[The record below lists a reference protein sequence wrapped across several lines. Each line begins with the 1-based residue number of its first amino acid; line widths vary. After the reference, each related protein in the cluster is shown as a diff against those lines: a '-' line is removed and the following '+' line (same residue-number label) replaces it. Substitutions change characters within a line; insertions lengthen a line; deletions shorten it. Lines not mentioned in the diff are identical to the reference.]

1 MPSVHNKAYLSLK
14 TGPLEN
20 NISRIRL
27 FYYQYLYPDKTDE
40 KDFCTIS
47 RTITLSICK
56 LEEIGK
62 NFNSSML
69 ENFKT
74 YGVAVKEVE
83 DIQMSN
89 KVYWGS
95 PKISH
100 SDVMFELKNFHQK
113 VKKSFASTLV
123 FKLKDAINISYQV
136 IESSLLKRDP
146 ILLLA
151 TTQERYG
158 KKEMKTLQDCY

>member
-20 NISRIRL
+20 NISRI
-27 FYYQYLYPDKTDE
+27 
-40 KDFCTIS
+40 
-47 RTITLSICK
+47 K

-69 ENFKT
+69 QNFKT
-74 YGVAVKEVE
+74 YGAAVKEVE

-100 SDVMFELKNFHQK
+100 SDVMFEFKNFH
-113 VKKSFASTLV
+113 
-123 FKLKDAINISYQV
+123 
-136 IESSLLKRDP
+136 
-146 ILLLA
+146 
-151 TTQERYG
+151 
-158 KKEMKTLQDCY
+158 